1 MTSPAV
7 EGNGTQGAAKP
18 RTSRSNGAAVPAMN
32 KPMLLFFYSP
42 TSGQSRRAEG
52 FLAQVLQRRRNH
64 DTFALRQIDC
74 QARPDLTV
82 RFGIKQLPAL
92 AVVEDKR
99 LRAKIERPR
108 GCSEIQSLL
117 APWLK

>member
-7 EGNGTQGAAKP
+7 EGNRAQGAAK
-18 RTSRSNGAAVPAMN
+18 RANHSNDAAVPAMN

-64 DTFALRQIDC
+64 DTFVLRQIDC
-74 QARPDLTV
+74 EARPDLTA

-99 LRAKIERPR
+99 LRAKIEEPG

>member
-1 MTSPAV
+1 MTAQAATSDEASGV
-7 EGNGTQGAAKP
+7 GTE
-18 RTSRSNGAAVPAMN
+18 RTKRSNGLANAAEH

-74 QARPDLTV
+74 EAWPELTA
-82 RFGIKQLPAL
+82 RFGIERLPAL

-99 LRAKIERPR
+99 LRAKIEQPR
-108 GCSEIQSLL
+108 GCSQIQSLL